1 MNTDLMLARDSDQE
15 KLVGS
20 HPEGDADTCAR
31 ERNNSC
37 LPLLA
42 AVRGLQFENRQKYQ
56 KKRKKKNL
64 LNLWQ
69 VLRKVVATIHVL
81 TRGVC

>member
-1 MNTDLMLARDSDQE
+1 MNTDLMLALDSDQE

-56 KKRKKKNL
+56 QKKNL

-69 VLRKVVATIHVL
+69 VLRKIVETIQVL

>member
-1 MNTDLMLARDSDQE
+1 MNTDLMLALDSDQE

-56 KKRKKKNL
+56 KKKRKKTCSTCGRCCAKL
-64 LNLWQ
+64 LKQ
-69 VLRKVVATIHVL
+69 SRS
-81 TRGVC
+81 

>member
-1 MNTDLMLARDSDQE
+1 MNTDLMLALDSDQE

-42 AVRGLQFENRQKYQ
+42 AVRGLQFEQTKIP
-56 KKRKKKNL
+56 KEKNL

-69 VLRKVVATIHVL
+69 VLRKIVETIQVL